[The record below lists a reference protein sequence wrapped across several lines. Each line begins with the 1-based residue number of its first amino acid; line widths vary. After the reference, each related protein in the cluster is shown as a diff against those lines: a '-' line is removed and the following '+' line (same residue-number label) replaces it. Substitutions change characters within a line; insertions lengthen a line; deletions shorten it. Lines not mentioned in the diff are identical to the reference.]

1 MPDIRERKQGE
12 LLKGRGEGKPASVKD
27 FRQQMTA
34 KYLKK
39 LTEQRQTADSEAE
52 SVPESEAVDQ
62 VQETAQDAAR
72 SVQKHTENA
81 FFRVTQQDR
90 RETVSPKQQEP
101 HRPEM
106 PSIREEHGEQ
116 PPPRPPWQSEQG
128 TIPHSPESGSSEPQR
143 PPRREAASSIR
154 EPPQRSY
161 TRPERSAKE
170 PKRESSAVL
179 PRERMRQKAIREKR
193 TKQAEQ
199 AESHSLPEIRENV
212 NPIRER
218 NDENIPARDL
228 PKNKESHSASPPPQL
243 PRPEAKEQPAP
254 FPGKRR
260 PWEQPPASNTQPERT
275 SQRTAPEAVREEPAQ
290 RNPRQRMR
298 QQTLKEQQAQ
308 HIEIR
313 EREIAP
319 KERPDPVQP
328 HERQRE
334 NLPAIREKQT
344 PGREP
349 MDGPQASPRKSK
361 PLSVA
366 QMEQPEPGAAPAD
379 APKPARSRAPQGAA
393 PQKQTL
399 PGAPSPKERFR
410 LFDIKE
416 KKAQTAVSRKDIS
429 YPKERPV
436 SPQGENAPTPPAPT
450 EQPPAGKTRPVK
462 LSGPA
467 APQKPSGYPS
477 SVRPPTAQPPAP
489 PIPSP
494 QKRMQANAQRQ
505 SAEVGR
511 QRPPRLELPPK
522 PPLAIQPIPENRSVF
537 PENQSIN
544 PSIKERPRRGVSPKE
559 KQAGGA
565 FVPKTRQNAVIQKRT
580 AKQATPITAAR
591 GKGAG
596 PQIME
601 KARRRIQRNVQ
612 HKMLQNSKKTAKA
625 AGTLTKKTVEI
636 TAKAAKALISALA
649 GLLGGGLLI
658 PVIIVVILV
667 AAIIAS
673 PFGILFSNEP
683 TPNAMPLNVAIGQIR
698 REFSNK
704 LEELQDGEY
713 DDIQIE
719 GQPPDWREVVAV
731 FAAKT
736 AGADDGLDVAA
747 LTPDRVE
754 LLRAVFWD
762 MCVVTSEV
770 ETTEYPDSDPDDE
783 VDDSYTESVLKI
795 TITAKTAED
804 MRTEYSFNDNQNSA
818 LTELIAELA
827 TMEILVTDLTA
838 SEEQARELK
847 KKIPDDLAPERR
859 AVVETAC
866 ELVGKVTY
874 FWGGKSL
881 VIGWD
886 NRWGIVT
893 KVTAPDSPT
902 TGTYRP
908 YGLDCSGFVDWIFYN
923 ATDGAYYPGRGGGTN
938 SQLAY
943 STQISWAEAQPGD
956 LVFYSDVS
964 HVGIVGGKDADG
976 NFLIIHCT
984 SGSINGTTIT
994 GAGGFG
1000 IVARPTCFTQ

>member
-1 MPDIRERKQGE
+1 MPEIRERKQGE
-12 LLKGRGEGKPASVKD
+12 KLKGKGGTPAAGKD
-27 FRQQMTA
+27 LRQQMTA
-34 KYLKK
+34 KFRRELVEKAQNRDADYSETPE
-39 LTEQRQTADSEAE
+39 TEAAE
-52 SVPESEAVDQ
+52 Q
-62 VQETAQDAAR
+62 VQDAALTTGR
-72 SVQKHTENA
+72 EIKNFSANTIS
-81 FFRVTQQDR
+81 RVVRNSKEGKEKTKAERQRQ
-90 RETVSPKQQEP
+90 
-101 HRPEM
+101 EM
-106 PSIREEHGEQ
+106 PHPEAPAGDTRPSSN
-116 PPPRPPWQSEQG
+116 PSRPPAQERMIHNATEDLREKHIDPRQEQ
-128 TIPHSPESGSSEPQR
+128 TAPKERPVTEATRERPIQR
-143 PPRREAASSIR
+143 GAEHR
-154 EPPQRSY
+154 EPSQPAM
-161 TRPERSAKE
+161 PPA
-170 PKRESSAVL
+170 
-179 PRERMRQKAIREKR
+179 RERMRQTAVTNTWNKTIKADLEPPKPKERPADTVIREKAPR
-193 TKQAEQ
+193 DFTSQPDASARIPAKQQKQQIRDVRFQPTPA
-199 AESHSLPEIRENV
+199 EIR
-212 NPIRER
+212 RET
-218 NDENIPARDL
+218 P
-228 PKNKESHSASPPPQL
+228 
-243 PRPEAKEQPAP
+243 
-254 FPGKRR
+254 
-260 PWEQPPASNTQPERT
+260 
-275 SQRTAPEAVREEPAQ
+275 
-290 RNPRQRMR
+290 
-298 QQTLKEQQAQ
+298 
-308 HIEIR
+308 
-313 EREIAP
+313 AP
-319 KERPDPVQP
+319 KERPPKT
-328 HERQRE
+328 
-334 NLPAIREKQT
+334 I
-344 PGREP
+344 
-349 MDGPQASPRKSK
+349 PRKKQEQSLISK
-361 PLSVA
+361 SDPPTA
-366 QMEQPEPGAAPAD
+366 PPEQSPMPHPPAKDYRARQAEANRD
-379 APKPARSRAPQGAA
+379 AP
-393 PQKQTL
+393 L
-399 PGAPSPKERFR
+399 
-410 LFDIKE
+410 
-416 KKAQTAVSRKDIS
+416 
-429 YPKERPV
+429 PKERPAASIIREKPKESFTPLDTAPAAP
-436 SPQGENAPTPPAPT
+436 SPRERMQKSSAKNIQPKPVEIRERSFSPKEQAAPLPEAPPVEAKAPEIKQNHTLPKELPRVEYAETPEPVKIRTQEPTPATIRDIPAPPQPQERMRQNVIKEKQIAIRQRQPAQQRTPQQKQQTALPVANGKKESTLPAESNIPPGKRMLESARSRSTEARQQLPPSAPKQPENAPAPLHIT
-450 EQPPAGKTRPVK
+450 EQNIT
-462 LSGPA
+462 
-467 APQKPSGYPS
+467 
-477 SVRPPTAQPPAP
+477 
-489 PIPSP
+489 
-494 QKRMQANAQRQ
+494 
-505 SAEVGR
+505 
-511 QRPPRLELPPK
+511 
-522 PPLAIQPIPENRSVF
+522 PL
-537 PENQSIN
+537 ENQSIN
-544 PSIKERPRRGVSPKE
+544 PSIKERPRRGISPKE

-565 FVPKTRQNAVIQKRT
+565 FVPKPRQNAVIQTRT
-580 AKQATPITAAR
+580 AKQATPIAAAR

-601 KARRRIQRNVQ
+601 KARRRVQKNAQ
-612 HKMLQNSKKTAKA
+612 HKMLQNSKKTAKV
-625 AGTLTKKTVEI
+625 AGTLTKKAVEI

-683 TPNAMPLNVAIGQIR
+683 TPNAMPLNIAIGQIR

-818 LTELIAELA
+818 LTELLAELA

-838 SEEQARELK
+838 SEEQAREVK
-847 KKIPDDLAPERR
+847 KNLPDDLAPERR

-908 YGLDCSGFVDWIFYN
+908 YGLDCSGFVDWVFYN
-923 ATDGAYYPGRGGGTN
+923 ATDGAYYPGHGGGTN
-938 SQLAY
+938 SQLAD
-943 STQISWAEAQPGD
+943 STQISWSEAQPGD

-964 HVGIVGGKDADG
+964 HVGIVGVRDADG
-976 NFLIIHCT
+976 NLLIIHCT

-1000 IVARPTCFTQ
+1000 IVARPSYFNS